1 MRTRS
6 GRILAA
12 LAASAML
19 VLAAGCSSDDDSGS
33 SDTSSA
39 AQASGT
45 KATGT
50 PVKIGLFDPSAGPIT
65 NPGVAVG
72 ADAAVDYINNTLGG
86 LNGQPIELVPCA
98 VDGTSPES
106 TIGCANQFVQGGVVA
121 TVDGYN
127 TTSSAALP
135 ILQSAGIPMIGQ
147 IPFDSVTGARPDN
160 RVYFAAPQA
169 SFLIGALQS
178 FQAQGKKSVTLV
190 VADLP
195 ATHQTVD
202 AILGPV
208 GQQMG
213 ITVTGQYY
221 APANPNFTAVASA
234 IKNTNPDVGGLMAS
248 PDEATCT
255 KLAQSL
261 DSVGYEGTKFMA
273 ACTDFIETLGAKAAG
288 AEMYS
293 PIWLPQAK
301 DSAPQLAQEQ
311 LDLATGY
318 IEDAGDTADF
328 YTYSTFGTFVNIAN
342 ALNTAKS
349 ELTGPAI
356 LATLKGLTDF
366 QSFLGPVVSCNK
378 PTSPNCTTQM
388 LMYEVGDDQTITPI
402 GEGYIT
408 PNPQIMAMI
417 PGAT

>member
-12 LAASAML
+12 LAASTLL

-39 AQASGT
+39 AEASGT
-45 KATGT
+45 QATGT
-50 PVKIGLFDPSAGPIT
+50 PVKIGLFDPSAGPVT

-98 VDGTSPES
+98 VDGLAPET
-106 TIGCANQFVQGGVVA
+106 TIGCANQFVQDGVVA

-135 ILQSAGIPMIGQ
+135 ILESAKIPMIGQ
-147 IPFDSVTGARPDN
+147 IPFDSVTGARPEN
-160 RVYFAAPQA
+160 RVYFGPPQA
-169 SFLIGALQS
+169 SFLVGALES
-178 FQAQGKKSVTLV
+178 FKEQGKKSVSLV
-190 VADLP
+190 LVDIP
-195 ATHQTVD
+195 AAHQTID

-208 GQQMG
+208 GKQMG
-213 ITVTGQYY
+213 LDVQGLYY
-221 APANPNFTAVASA
+221 PPTNPNFNAVASA
-234 IKNTNPDVGGLMAS
+234 IQSANPDVGGLMAS

-261 DSVGYEGTKFMA
+261 NSVGYQGIQFMA

-293 PIWLPQAK
+293 PVWLPQAK
-301 DSAPQLAQEQ
+301 DSAPELAQQQ

-318 IEDAGDTADF
+318 IEDAGDTADY
-328 YTYSTFGTFVNIAN
+328 YTYTTFATFVDIAN

-356 LATLKGLTDF
+356 LATLKGLTNY
-366 QSFLGPVVSCNK
+366 QTFLGPVVNCNK
-378 PTSPNCTTQM
+378 ATSPNCTTEM
-388 LMYEVGDDQTITPI
+388 LMYQVGDDQTMKPL
-402 GEGYIT
+402 GDGYRT
-408 PNPQIMAMI
+408 PNPQILALV
-417 PGAT
+417 PGAS

>member
-12 LAASAML
+12 AAASVCLVVGLAA
-19 VLAAGCSSDDDSGS
+19 CSSDDDSSS
-33 SDTSSA
+33 SDTA
-39 AQASGT
+39 AESGTQASG
-45 KATGT
+45 A
-50 PVKIGLFDPSAGPIT
+50 PVKIGLFDPTAGPVT
-65 NPGVAVG
+65 NPGVGVG
-72 ADAAVDYINNTLGG
+72 ADAAVDYINNSLGG
-86 LNGQPIELVPCA
+86 LNGQPIDLVKCA

-135 ILQSAGIPMIGQ
+135 ILESAGIPMIGQ
-147 IPFDSVTGARPDN
+147 IPFDSVTGSRPDN

-178 FQAQGKKSVTLV
+178 FQSQGKKSVTLV

-195 ATHQTVD
+195 ATHQTID
-202 AILGPV
+202 MILGPV

-213 ITVTGQYY
+213 VDVKGLYY
-221 APANPNFTAVASA
+221 PPANPNFTAVATA
-234 IKNTNPDVGGLMAS
+234 IQNTNPDVGGLMAA

-255 KLAQSL
+255 KLSQSL
-261 DSVGYEGTKFMA
+261 DSVGYQGTQFMA
-273 ACTDFIETLGAKAAG
+273 ACTDFIEVLGAKAEG
-288 AEMYS
+288 AQMYS
-293 PIWLPQAK
+293 PIWMYQAK
-301 DSAPQLAQEQ
+301 DAAPQLAQEQ
-311 LDLATGY
+311 LELAEGY
-318 IEDAGDTADF
+318 ITDAGDTADF
-328 YTYSTFGTFVNIAN
+328 YTYSTFATFANIAN
-342 ALNTAKS
+342 GLNTAKS

-388 LMYEVGDDQTITPI
+388 LMYEVGSDQTIKPL
-402 GEGYIT
+402 GDGYIT